1 MMLKVMQIVIA
12 SHLPSA
18 NGKISV
24 TGPER
29 RAANL
34 ASRWAVHGVQPVVC
48 YPARGNLNHIFKT
61 AGLYVIDFE
70 IGSKFN
76 LMAAWR
82 LRKLIVAHNI
92 RAVHTQGPASLDL
105 LAALAC
111 FLAGVP
117 LVVTR
122 PVMLEDQIAYST
134 ARRSIYSAIDRFIT
148 LPMAHKIIAVSQK
161 GLSHLREHCGVH
173 ASKLELI
180 WNGID
185 LKRMT
190 VKFEKPGNSPQPNS
204 QPIRLGM
211 IAQLFPPKGWFDFL
225 EVIARLKSRGNS
237 VQGVIVGDGP
247 LLSELIQ
254 RAEALSLCDEIVFEG
269 FVEDVRELC
278 CSFDVLLFTSH
289 REGLSVAVIEA
300 LATGLPIVATDV
312 GGIREQV
319 FDEVNGFVVQVGEV
333 DAMVLACEK
342 LIADPALR
350 LRMGRE
356 SRKIAEDRFSED
368 RMLEQYVE
376 CYRLASQGGGS

>member
-1 MMLKVMQIVIA
+1 MTLKVLQVVVA
-12 SHLPSA
+12 AHLPRGG
-18 NGKISV
+18 GKISV

-34 ASRWAVHGVQPVVC
+34 APRWAMHGVQPVVC
-48 YPARGNLNHIFKT
+48 YPARGNLNHIFKA
-61 AGLYVIDFE
+61 AGLQVIDFE
-70 IGSKFN
+70 IGDKFN
-76 LMAAWR
+76 LMAAWH
-82 LRKLIVAHNI
+82 LRKLIVAHKI

-111 FLAGVP
+111 FFARVP

-122 PVMLEDQIAYST
+122 PVMLEDQIAYSR
-134 ARRSIYSAIDRFIT
+134 ARRSIYSAIDRLIT
-148 LPMAHKIIAVSQK
+148 LPLAHKIIAVSQK
-161 GLSHLREHCGVH
+161 GFSHLRDHCCVD
-173 ASKLELI
+173 AEKLELI

-185 LKRMT
+185 LKRMS
-190 VKFEKPGNSPQPNS
+190 VKVESPGHSLQPDAR
-204 QPIRLGM
+204 PIRLGM
-211 IAQLFPPKGWFDFL
+211 IAQLTPPKGWFDFL

-247 LLSELIQ
+247 LRSELMQ
-254 RAEALSLCDEIVFEG
+254 KAEALGLRDDVVFEG

-278 CSFDVLLFTSH
+278 RSFDVLLFTTH

-300 LATGLPIVATDV
+300 LATGLPIVATEV

-319 FDEVNGFVVQVGEV
+319 FDGANGFIVQVGEF
-333 DAMVLACEK
+333 DAMVTACEK
-342 LIADPALR
+342 LIANPELR
-350 LRMGRE
+350 VRMGRE

-376 CYRLASQGGGS
+376 CYRRASQGAAA